1 VTCTKNS
8 LSTLILTLAVSA
20 PVAAQDVPTPMSPA
34 TAGPTSAESWW
45 HKFWGQVDLHRKR
58 VNVWPEPFVGH
69 DRELVRG
76 PFRQMADNGWKTQ
89 NTFSDY
95 LFDPGSNELNSAG
108 QAKLAYILTQTPPHR
123 RQVYV
128 LEGATQEYTA
138 ARVTSMYRSMA
149 QIAPDSGPC
158 AVMTTKIAP
167 RGGDGWYAYEVEN
180 AYRASLP
187 LPRVNSISCGN
198 GSTGAGGSGND
209 FGNNGG
215 NNNNGNNGNNAN
227 NGSRG
232 TGQSVR

>member
-1 VTCTKNS
+1 VTSTKNS
-8 LSTLILTLAVSA
+8 LSTLFLTLALCVS
-20 PVAAQDVPTPMSPA
+20 VAAQDGSAPVSTD
-34 TAGPTSAESWW
+34 TAGPVSAENWW

-95 LFDPGSNELNSAG
+95 LFDPGSNELTSAG

-128 LEGATQEYTA
+128 LEGASQEDTA
-138 ARVTSMYRSMA
+138 ARVASMYRSVT

-167 RGGDGWYAYEVEN
+167 RGGEGWYAYEVEN

-187 LPRVNSISCGN
+187 LPRAFNPNLGSSSN
-198 GSTGAGGSGND
+198 GMGGL
-209 FGNNGG
+209 GNNGG
-215 NNNNGNNGNNAN
+215 NNGGFNNGNNGNGAN
-227 NGSRG
+227 NASRG
-232 TGQSVR
+232 TNQFGR